1 MESIQRS
8 LQELQGAVRYAREE
22 LEEFLRPLWE
32 LFPDRRLQRT
42 AIDLVQGLIAA
53 QSPHI
58 TKAMGVVKGDAGGW
72 ALSKRGYRLMN
83 NQRVRTKALT
93 KSLYRLAQRTVC
105 EEGAERLVVAID
117 PVQFE
122 KPYARRMEG
131 VSQVHKS
138 RPPNLAGRARITWGY
153 PAITATI
160 VNLSRPA
167 TTYAHW
173 FSYQSPDFLSQNR
186 EVYRALRITRALF
199 PHHQLCFV
207 MDGGGDDRKF
217 FHWVQK
223 VQGTFIVTVAHKN
236 REVEVWNARRHRWEP
251 ISMEEL
257 MALVLWQGRFQVRF
271 LRAGRSQKRL
281 VRLGWYRIRLPGES
295 APLWLLVAET
305 LDADEEDGDEE
316 RLLGLLTNI
325 PITNMNVA
333 QQVYQDWRLRGRIEH
348 GYRFD
353 QEAGLDIEQLLVR
366 SLDRMQR
373 LFVFVL
379 WAMHFVTHILRTWPQ
394 MIVEW
399 FQLLGGKLARKSDR
413 SGLYWLL
420 WGLASAWNA
429 LATLSFIN
437 SHPFPH
443 PGLDSPKP
451 STYG

>member
-8 LQELQGAVRYAREE
+8 LPELQGAVQYAREE

-42 AIDLVQGLIAA
+42 AIDLVQGLIAG

-58 TKAMGVVKGDAGGW
+58 TKAMGMGTGAARRW
-72 ALSKRGYRLMN
+72 ALSKRGYRLMHT
-83 NQRVRTKALT
+83 QRVKTWAMT
-93 KSLYRLAQRTVC
+93 KSLYRLAQRTVW

-122 KPYARRMEG
+122 KPYARHMEG
-131 VSQVHKS
+131 VSRIHKS
-138 RPPNLAGRARITWGY
+138 RPPDLEGKARITWGY

-186 EVYRALRITRALF
+186 EVYRAVRTTRTLF
-199 PHHQLCFV
+199 PHQQLCFV

-217 FHWVQK
+217 FHWVRK
-223 VQGTFIVTVAHKN
+223 VKGRFIVTVAHKN
-236 REVEVWNARRHRWEP
+236 REVEVWNSRLHRWEP
-251 ISMEEL
+251 MSIEEL
-257 MALVLWQGRFQVRF
+257 MALVLWRGRFQVRF
-271 LRAGRSQKRL
+271 LRAGKREERQ
-281 VRLGWYRIRLPGES
+281 VRLGWYRIRLPGEPD
-295 APLWLLVAET
+295 PLWLLVVET
-305 LDADEEDGDEE
+305 LDADEGEEEE

-325 PITNMNVA
+325 PITDLNAA
-333 QQVYQDWRLRGRIEH
+333 QQIYQDWRLRGRIEH

-353 QEAGLDIEQLLVR
+353 QEAGLDIEQLMVR

-379 WAMHFVTHILRTWPQ
+379 WSMHFVTHALHAWPQ

-399 FQLLGGKLARKSDR
+399 FQLLGGKLGRKSDR

-420 WGLASAWNA
+420 WGLAHAWNA
-429 LATLSFIN
+429 VATLSFAH
-437 SHPFPH
+437 SHPFPLSSLET
-443 PGLDSPKP
+443 PLP

>member
-1 MESIQRS
+1 MDEPTSIFCACGCSFS
-8 LQELQGAVRYAREE
+8 LHDVYSRNVRENR
-22 LEEFLRPLWE
+22 F
-32 LFPDRRLQRT
+32 
-42 AIDLVQGLIAA
+42 
-53 QSPHI
+53 
-58 TKAMGVVKGDAGGW
+58 
-72 ALSKRGYRLMN
+72 
-83 NQRVRTKALT
+83 
-93 KSLYRLAQRTVC
+93 SL
-105 EEGAERLVVAID
+105 D
-117 PVQFE
+117 
-122 KPYARRMEG
+122 
-131 VSQVHKS
+131 
-138 RPPNLAGRARITWGY
+138 
-153 PAITATI
+153 
-160 VNLSRPA
+160 
-167 TTYAHW
+167 
-173 FSYQSPDFLSQNR
+173 
-186 EVYRALRITRALF
+186 
-199 PHHQLCFV
+199 
-207 MDGGGDDRKF
+207 
-217 FHWVQK
+217 
-223 VQGTFIVTVAHKN
+223 KN
-236 REVEVWNARRHRWEP
+236 R
-251 ISMEEL
+251 
-257 MALVLWQGRFQVRF
+257 
-271 LRAGRSQKRL
+271 
-281 VRLGWYRIRLPGES
+281 ES

-399 FQLLGGKLARKSDR
+399 FQLLGGKLERKSDR